1 MKTVAEI
8 AHMMGR
14 GLRWLV
20 PGALLAL
27 MPKCPM
33 CLAGYLALTT
43 GVGVSLPVAQAL
55 RFMLMAL
62 CAASLVWL
70 VGRRLRMWHTARGA
84 AQSRFRKIPINTP
97 TAAATASER

>member
-8 AHMMGR
+8 THMMGR

-27 MPKCPM
+27 MPKCPV
-33 CLAGYLALTT
+33 CLAGYLALAT

-55 RFMLMAL
+55 RFTLMAL
-62 CAASLVWL
+62 CAA
-70 VGRRLRMWHTARGA
+70 
-84 AQSRFRKIPINTP
+84 
-97 TAAATASER
+97 